1 MSSAH
6 DLRCHLAFFCSA
18 EHEPACWLTIVSHGS
33 SPHDCASRLLGL
45 HYEKLYL
52 PLMLKC
58 GLKHIAK
65 SNRHKSVTTN
75 PSIESTVTNSYYTWA
90 DFIIEHKLNMEI
102 SYIILNKKKLFIR
115 CGSFEE
121 GSSHFTIWDQIQAN
135 MKFKYNTLR
144 DHQKELTSLLGKESI
159 LLVASPIICPTASKT
174 NTSSDSVEVSS
185 SNHEIPLCIDTLN
198 NVKNVINVHFFEKI
212 MKPGVD
218 LDKIWLMIGER
229 KILSGMNEL
238 ISEVH
243 KTMHDIQTTRLL
255 QVDKSAEVERIQ
267 VTFQNIHPFKDL
279 ASPW

>member
-1 MSSAH
+1 M
-6 DLRCHLAFFCSA
+6 
-18 EHEPACWLTIVSHGS
+18 
-33 SPHDCASRLLGL
+33 
-45 HYEKLYL
+45 
-52 PLMLKC
+52 
-58 GLKHIAK
+58 
-65 SNRHKSVTTN
+65 
-75 PSIESTVTNSYYTWA
+75 
-90 DFIIEHKLNMEI
+90 
-102 SYIILNKKKLFIR
+102 
-115 CGSFEE
+115 
-121 GSSHFTIWDQIQAN
+121 
-135 MKFKYNTLR
+135 
-144 DHQKELTSLLGKESI
+144 LGKES
-159 LLVASPIICPTASKT
+159 LLLAASPIICTTASKT
-174 NTSSDSVEVSS
+174 NTSSDSVEVST
-185 SNHEIPLCIDTLN
+185 SNREIPLCIDTLN